1 MSCLFSATD
10 IRSLLI
16 GLVQLDIRER
26 SANEILAERGIPHSI
41 IEIQGL
47 DVPYFDPE
55 IANILCPLNGSRVYV
70 LKAASDSNS
79 IHPPVASFEPLE
91 SYGSSLYYAQSSDLM
106 RSEYYKIMLQE
117 EKSWTADQI
126 ISNDIL
132 KNKLTSNNPDLIAN
146 LLPPI
151 PNSSITLAEHLANVE
166 FDLQAGLGPNGRLN
180 QSICYYFFQSVFFFK
195 SLFCN

>member
-1 MSCLFSATD
+1 MSYFKATD

-55 IANILCPLNGSRVYV
+55 MANILGPLNVSKVYV
-70 LKAASDSNS
+70 LKASDSNS

-91 SYGSSLYYAQSSDLM
+91 NYGSSLYYAQSSDLM

-126 ISNDIL
+126 ISTDIL
-132 KNKLTSNNPDLIAN
+132 KNKLTNNNPDLKAN
-146 LLPPI
+146 LLSPI

-166 FDLQAGLGPNGRLN
+166 FDLLAGLGPNGRLT
-180 QSICYYFFQSVFFFK
+180 QFICIFFF
-195 SLFCN
+195 SILFFFINVLF

>member
-1 MSCLFSATD
+1 MHVYFKATD
-10 IRSLLI
+10 MRSLLI
-16 GLVQLDIRER
+16 GLVQLVIRER
-26 SANEILAERGIPHSI
+26 SANEILAEKGIPHSI

-55 IANILCPLNGSRVYV
+55 SANILCPLNGSKVYV
-70 LKAASDSNS
+70 LKASDSNS

-91 SYGSSLYYAQSSDLM
+91 NYGSSLYYAQSSDLM

-126 ISNDIL
+126 ISTDIL
-132 KNKLTSNNPDLIAN
+132 KNKLANINPDLNAN
-146 LLPPI
+146 LMPSLPI

-166 FDLQAGLGPNGRLN
+166 FDLQAGLGPNGRLT
-180 QSICYYFFQSVFFFK
+180 QSIYISSNY
-195 SLFCN
+195 LFINNIF